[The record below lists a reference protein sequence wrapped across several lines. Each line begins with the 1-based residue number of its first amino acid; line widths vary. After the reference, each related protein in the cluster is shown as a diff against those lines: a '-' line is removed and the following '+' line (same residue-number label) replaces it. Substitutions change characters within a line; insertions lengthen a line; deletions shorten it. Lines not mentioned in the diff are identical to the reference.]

1 MPYSSSLPLSLLLQI
16 SAIAIVIGIIFFI
29 IAMSMEYNFM
39 EAAVFVIGIIVANVP
54 EVCDIGE

>member
-54 EVCDIGE
+54 EVGDIGE

>member
-1 MPYSSSLPLSLLLQI
+1 MPHSSSLPLSLLLQI

-54 EVCDIGE
+54 EVGEIGE